1 MCISVYSAYVLSRTN
16 PVLSKQKHEGELHE
30 LRMEQKFENFVVGQF
45 LQAQVDRLSERGNDP
60 LKV

>member
-30 LRMEQKFENFVVGQF
+30 SRMEQKFENFVVCQF
-45 LQAQVDRLSERGNDP
+45 LQARVDRLSERGNDP